1 MDTRSHEQLDAQIGA
16 LTQDDLTLTEN
27 VPTTHL
33 SPPVSAVLAT
43 NT

>member
-16 LTQDDLTLTEN
+16 LTQGDLTLTVN
-27 VPTTHL
+27 VPATHL
-33 SPPVSAVLAT
+33 SSPVSAVLAT